1 VNLRGR
7 KILAYA
13 AAVAVLLG
21 VFALYTRPE
30 LMITLSEQIWACF
43 Q

>member
-1 VNLRGR
+1 MRPHAR
-7 KILAYA
+7 KVLAYA
-13 AAVAVLLG
+13 AAIAVLLG

-30 LMITLSEQIWACF
+30 LMITLSEQVWACF

>member
-1 VNLRGR
+1 MSFRAR
-7 KILAYA
+7 KVLAYV

-30 LMITLSEQIWACF
+30 LMITISEQVWACF

>member
-1 VNLRGR
+1 MSLRAR
-7 KILAYA
+7 KVLAYV

-30 LMITLSEQIWACF
+30 LMITISEQVWACF

>member
-1 VNLRGR
+1 MTLRTR
-7 KILAYA
+7 KILGYT

-30 LMITLSEQIWACF
+30 LMITISEQVWACF